1 MKFDVR
7 RWQAKAAWKQCVDER
22 SRHLT
27 TDLRILTTR
36 IDARILTRERCIS
49 AFTHRL
55 WFKFSIPKSLLGHAS
70 RGWQKYDSYSF
81 GGGGDVDTRCA
92 SFYFDLPEMQS
103 VYTYEYVYSCTS
115 TVRVLR
121 CTVRCSCTTCTHIHT
136 KVDIL
141 PSKIQNTS
149 GSTCTRTRTVQ

>member
-1 MKFDVR
+1 M
-7 RWQAKAAWKQCVDER
+7 
-22 SRHLT
+22 
-27 TDLRILTTR
+27 
-36 IDARILTRERCIS
+36 
-49 AFTHRL
+49 
-55 WFKFSIPKSLLGHAS
+55 
-70 RGWQKYDSYSF
+70 
-81 GGGGDVDTRCA
+81 DTRCA

-103 VYTYEYVYSCTS
+103 VYVYTYEYVYSCTS

-149 GSTCTRTRTVQ
+149 GSTCTRTRTVHKLPWYVSISVGYEGAEIDKILPYFS

>member
-1 MKFDVR
+1 
-7 RWQAKAAWKQCVDER
+7 
-22 SRHLT
+22 
-27 TDLRILTTR
+27 
-36 IDARILTRERCIS
+36 
-49 AFTHRL
+49 
-55 WFKFSIPKSLLGHAS
+55 
-70 RGWQKYDSYSF
+70 
-81 GGGGDVDTRCA
+81 VDTRCA

-136 KVDIL
+136 KVHVGLDIL

-149 GSTCTRTRTVQ
+149 GSTCTRTRTVHKLPWYVSISVGYEGAEIDKILPYFS